1 MSLLVF
7 RLDWEGL
14 KIVLVVVVLPVLLV
28 EQVFRPN
35 RTIYPHVRVITVGT
49 DIIHL

>member
-1 MSLLVF
+1 
-7 RLDWEGL
+7 LDLGGL

-35 RTIYPHVRVITVGT
+35 RTIYPHVQVIMDDT